1 MEQTS
6 KKTIV
11 SLKDIFIKFDGEVIL
26 NHINLDINEK
36 EFVTILGPSGC
47 GKTTT
52 LRIIGGFVEPDS
64 GDVIFG
70 GKRINGTPPNK
81 RNVNTVF
88 QKYSLF
94 PHLNVF
100 DNVAFGLKL
109 KKMPKDEIKKRVTDM
124 LATVLKEIQQKTQK
138 TFIYVTHDQEEA
150 LTMSDRVVVM
160 NNGVIEQIG
169 SPEDIYNEPVNAFVA
184 DFIGEANILNG
195 IMLDDC
201 RIQILGKE
209 LECVDKGFGRNTP
222 VDVVIRPEDIE
233 VTSPED
239 GQLVGTVENTTF
251 KGVHYEM
258 SVRCGKCE
266 ILIHSTKS
274 AEIGSKIGMR
284 VIPFNIQIMN
294 KLLPFY
300 DNVIETTVTYANQ
313 NDNSFEFELE
323 GETVTVP
330 DKYYEEGTKLKITLP
345 PDALSLAGDGVGDLK
360 DLYIE
365 SVVYKGEHNEII
377 LESDER
383 KWLMLSDTDE
393 QVATYV
399 PLSFNF
405 SKARFE
411 VISEFSEKE
420 G

>member
-124 LATVLKEIQQKTQK
+124 LATVDLKGYEKRPLQSFRAVSSSVLQLQKRLCAIPK
-138 TFIYVTHDQEEA
+138 SFC
-150 LTMSDRVVVM
+150 LTSLSVLLTLNCVRVC
-160 NNGVIEQIG
+160 
-169 SPEDIYNEPVNAFVA
+169 S
-184 DFIGEANILNG
+184 
-195 IMLDDC
+195 
-201 RIQILGKE
+201 
-209 LECVDKGFGRNTP
+209 
-222 VDVVIRPEDIE
+222 
-233 VTSPED
+233 
-239 GQLVGTVENTTF
+239 
-251 KGVHYEM
+251 
-258 SVRCGKCE
+258 
-266 ILIHSTKS
+266 
-274 AEIGSKIGMR
+274 
-284 VIPFNIQIMN
+284 
-294 KLLPFY
+294 
-300 DNVIETTVTYANQ
+300 
-313 NDNSFEFELE
+313 
-323 GETVTVP
+323 
-330 DKYYEEGTKLKITLP
+330 
-345 PDALSLAGDGVGDLK
+345 LSLRKSSRKLRK
-360 DLYIE
+360 HLYMLLTI
-365 SVVYKGEHNEII
+365 
-377 LESDER
+377 R
-383 KWLMLSDTDE
+383 KRL
-393 QVATYV
+393 
-399 PLSFNF
+399 
-405 SKARFE
+405 
-411 VISEFSEKE
+411 
-420 G
+420 